1 MNERFRVNE
10 NADIDKLLNQTWSNS
25 LTRPQFDEPCAVCGT
40 LDNLEIHHIKS
51 VKDVRVKTRT
61 YAQWIGGF
69 YRKSIPLCKE
79 HYLQLHKGEL
89 SREDVHKLLMYKGKI
104 YDSNEKKIK

>member
-51 VKDVRVKTRT
+51 VKNVRVKTRT
-61 YAQWIGGF
+61 YAQWMGEF
-69 YRKSIPLCKE
+69 YRKSTPLCKE
-79 HYLQLHKGEL
+79 HHLQLHAGEL
-89 SREDVHKLLMYKGKI
+89 SKEDVKRLSKYNGKI
-104 YDSNEKKIK
+104 YNSKEKIK